1 MRVANKQL
9 PFSSKW
15 DKKLKYL
22 ISNGKPTLLRRAIL
36 RFTIIEITPKTYTF
50 IGLKCTINKTLK
62 MTYDVWR
69 ANKTCCYGHL
79 AYFNGVDVKRQYQFS
94 PSQETLDALYELEC
108 KLVSKDFT
116 AYD

>member
-1 MRVANKQL
+1 MKVANKKY

-15 DKKLKYL
+15 DKKLEYL
-22 ISNGKPTLLRRAIL
+22 ISNGEPTLLRDAIL
-36 RFTIIEITPKTYTF
+36 RFTISNITPKTYTF
-50 IGLKCTINKTLK
+50 MGIKYTFNKVLKL
-62 MTYDVWR
+62 TYDVWI
-69 ANKTCCYGHL
+69 ANKTFCYGHL
-79 AYFNGVDVKRQYQFS
+79 EYFNGVGVKEQYQFS